1 MARSDYNG
9 RGSETSGTTFL
20 VYRQSHLLYDWRLG
34 HSSPIGQGAPSFL
47 LLCLVIALAWQVSRL
62 RIRGLPLLRP
72 RVSYAAKNVNY
83 GQQVPFD
90 VSYEAPSNHN

>member
-20 VYRQSHLLYDWRLG
+20 PYLESHLLYDWRLG

-47 LLCLVIALAWQVSRL
+47 LLCVVIALAWQVELSRV
-62 RIRGLPLLRP
+62 RIRGLPLLT
-72 RVSYAAKNVNY
+72 S
-83 GQQVPFD
+83 GL
-90 VSYEAPSNHN
+90 E